1 MFQSLDDMIAA
12 AATPPG
18 IGGLAVIRISGSG
31 VFDTV
36 SPIFK
41 SKSDLRTAAS
51 HTIHYG
57 NLISSDHKIIDEVLI
72 SVFRSPR
79 SYTTQDSIEISCH
92 GGPVIVQSILNRL
105 IEIGIRLAEPGEF
118 TKRAYLNGRLDLSQ
132 AESVADLIHSTS
144 QLSQQS
150 SLYQL
155 SGSYSTRLKQIRQ
168 DLIDFISLLELEL
181 DFSDEDVEFASRD
194 SLIKKLNEIIDY
206 VNRLVNSFS
215 TGRFIKEG
223 ARVVIAGK
231 PNAGKSTL
239 LNVLLGHDRA
249 IVSEIPGTTRDTI
262 EESINLDGIPFR
274 FIDTAGIRET
284 DDFVEQRGVERT
296 LENINRAN
304 ILLYLYDR
312 SIGLA
317 EDEIKNIELFRNKNS
332 QLKIALIANKSD
344 LGKFNQNLQLNEY
357 SNIEISAYQE
367 KGIDQLILWLKDVL
381 LGQQSL
387 SEATESI
394 TNVRHYSSLVR
405 VSENLKKALSGVE
418 SNNSQDFISSDIRA
432 ALFELG
438 SITGE
443 TTTDDILNNIFSKFC
458 IGK

>member
-1 MFQSLDDMIAA
+1 MFQPLDDMIAA

-18 IGGLAVIRISGSG
+18 IGGLAVVRLSGSG
-31 VFDTV
+31 IFDAV
-36 SPIFK
+36 YPIFK
-41 SKSDLRTAAS
+41 SKSDIRSADS

-57 NLISSDHKIIDEVLI
+57 HLLGAEGQVLDEVLLSI
-72 SVFRSPR
+72 FRAPR

-92 GGPVIVQSILNRL
+92 GGPVIIQSILNRL
-105 IEIGIRLAEPGEF
+105 VEIGIRLAEPGEF

-155 SGSYSTRLKQIRQ
+155 NGSYSSRLKQIRQ

-194 SLIKKLNEIIDY
+194 SLIRKLNDIINY
-206 VNRLVNSFS
+206 VNRLVGSFS
-215 TGRFIKEG
+215 TGRFVKEG
-223 ARVVIAGK
+223 ARVVIAGR

-284 DDFVEQRGVERT
+284 EDFVEQRGVERT
-296 LENINRAN
+296 LENISRAN

-317 EDEIKNIELFRNKNS
+317 EDEILNIKMFRKENS
-332 QLKIALIANKSD
+332 QLHIALVANKSD
-344 LGKFNQNLQLNEY
+344 LGRMVHFSSLSDLKK
-357 SNIEISAYQE
+357 IEISASKE
-367 KGIDQLILWLKDVL
+367 TGIDELILWLKSVL
-381 LGQQSL
+381 LGQQSI

-405 VSENLKKALSGVE
+405 VSENLKKALYGVE